1 MKKTTARMRDE
12 KGRFI
17 PKSESLK
24 TLEELNTHSNIV
36 VKWVPTSGKQ
46 YHLKRTEREKADMFG
61 VTILI
66 IFGVLILL
74 VK

>member
-1 MKKTTARMRDE
+1 MKMTIERLRDE

-17 PKSESLK
+17 PKSESSK
-24 TLEELNTHSNIV
+24 MQEELNSHSNLV
-36 VKWVPTSGKQ
+36 VKWVPTEGKK

-61 VTILI
+61 ITILI